1 MAQRNYRRGVLRLYL
16 VLSIL
21 WIGWGLYW
29 PILVRRQTVDQYFE
43 DARKQFEDCSA
54 DAKKRYSGADYQD
67 MLTVCEKSW
76 EIDQK
81 LPDSIAAQGIS
92 GAYRRFRF
100 RRLAMFSL
108 GPPLAAF
115 VVLLAIEW
123 IVGGFNATARQSWT
137 GEK

>member
-21 WIGWGLYW
+21 WIGWSLYR

-54 DAKKRYSGADYQD
+54 DAKKKYSGADYQD

-81 LPDSIAAQGIS
+81 LPDSIEAQGIS
-92 GAYRRFRF
+92 GAYRRLSF
-100 RRLAMFSL
+100 RRLAIFCL

-115 VVLLAIEW
+115 VVLLAIAW
-123 IVGGFNATARQSWT
+123 IVGGFNATARQ
-137 GEK
+137 